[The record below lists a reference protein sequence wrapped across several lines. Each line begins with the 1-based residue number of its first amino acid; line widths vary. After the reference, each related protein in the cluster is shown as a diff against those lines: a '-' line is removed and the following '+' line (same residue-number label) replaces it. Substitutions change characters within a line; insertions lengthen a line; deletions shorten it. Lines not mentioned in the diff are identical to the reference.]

1 MTELTQETDKLDRG
15 MILEAV
21 EFEPVKQGRALVVTI
36 GINEYVHWQKLKNA
50 VEDAR
55 GLQQTLIDKLGF
67 SAPIRPLINEAATKV
82 AIASLIED
90 QLREE
95 LQEDDNLVLFFAGHG
110 HTRVDKVG
118 GKVVG
123 ETGFIVPV
131 EARGPKEYWSDY
143 IQIDPLLQSISR
155 LPARHILVILDSC
168 HSGFALGE
176 AMRIYKSRN
185 RYEKDLSSRISRK
198 VITSARR
205 EQLALDGGPIPG
217 HSLFTGTLV
226 DGFNWGK
233 ADLDGNGLIT
243 SSELGLFIQQQ
254 VAQASQS
261 HQTPDF
267 GSFYLDDRGE
277 MVISLRNQS
286 FDALKA
292 RAFSALQ
299 RGEFTTFKELV
310 KEIVLLKPSSPEA
323 LYLEYRL
330 MIFEGNFECA
340 NVVIDKLDSLNFT
353 DGTIPLSSNDV
364 WELTAILPYWT
375 PILEISESELGLEL
389 TVFSGNDT
397 ESLKPIEKQTIGEIQ
412 GYSLEKNSLLQIRLN
427 NSNNIPVYIYVIQID
442 PSGFI
447 EPIVLLK
454 PDIILNG
461 LIPGGT
467 EFSHPFIP
475 KKEIGIGEIR
485 LFTSPQR
492 LDWFMFHPEANSRA
506 YFPPPSN
513 RAELDKIRI
522 KSVFYSIKPTF

>member
-1 MTELTQETDKLDRG
+1 MTERAQETENLKRA

-21 EFEPVKQGRALVVTI
+21 ESEPVKQGRSLVVTI

-50 VEDAR
+50 VQDAI

-67 SAPIRPLINEAATKV
+67 SAPIPPLLDEDATKA
-82 AIASLIED
+82 AIASLID
-90 QLREE
+90 DRLREE

-110 HTRVDKVG
+110 HTRIDNVG

-176 AMRIYKSRN
+176 AMRIYKSAN

-205 EQLALDGGPIPG
+205 EQLALDCGPIPG
-217 HSLFTGTLV
+217 HSLFTGTLI

-261 HQTPDF
+261 NQTPDF
-267 GSFYLDDRGE
+267 GSFDLDDRGE

-286 FDALKA
+286 FDSLKA

-330 MIFEGNFECA
+330 MIFEGNFERA
-340 NVVIDKLDSLNFT
+340 NVVIDILDSLEFIE
-353 DGTIPLSSNDV
+353 GTIPLSNNEL
-364 WELTAILPYWT
+364 WELTTILPYWIH
-375 PILEISESELGLEL
+375 ILEIFETESELNL
-389 TVFSGNDT
+389 TVLAGQNT
-397 ESLKPIEKQTIGEIQ
+397 ESLRSIEKQTMGEIQ
-412 GYSLEKNSLLQIRLN
+412 GYSIENNAFWQICIKN
-427 NSNNIPVYIYVIQID
+427 NNIIPIYIYAIQID
-442 PSGFI
+442 PLGFI
-447 EPIVLLK
+447 KPVILLK
-454 PDIILNG
+454 SDIILNG

-467 EFSHPFIP
+467 EFSYPFIP
-475 KKEIGIGEIR
+475 EPKIGIGEIR

-492 LDWFMFHPEANSRA
+492 IDWFTFHPAAAAKRSLT
-506 YFPPPSN
+506 PPSKTEIG
-513 RAELDKIRI
+513 RA
-522 KSVFYSIKPTF
+522 

>member
-1 MTELTQETDKLDRG
+1 MTERTQETENLKRA

-21 EFEPVKQGRALVVTI
+21 ESEPVKQGRLLVVTI

-50 VEDAR
+50 VQDAI

-67 SAPIRPLINEAATKV
+67 SAPIPPLLNEAATKA
-82 AIASLIED
+82 AIESLIED
-90 QLREE
+90 RLREE

-110 HTRVDKVG
+110 HTRVDKLG
-118 GKVVG
+118 SKVVG

-131 EARGPKEYWSDY
+131 EARGPKEVWGDY
-143 IQIDPLLQSISR
+143 IKIDPLLQSISR

-176 AMRIYKSRN
+176 AMKSFRDAV
-185 RYEKDLSSRISRK
+185 RYERDLSSRISRK

-205 EQLALDGGPIPG
+205 EQLALDGGPISG

-261 HQTPDF
+261 NQTPDF

-330 MIFEGNFECA
+330 MIFEGNFERA
-340 NVVIDKLDSLNFT
+340 NVVIDMLDSLHFT
-353 DGTIPLSSNDV
+353 EGTIPLLNNDI

-375 PILEISESELGLEL
+375 PILEIPESEFGLNL
-389 TVFSGNDT
+389 TVLTGKDP
-397 ESLKPIEKQTIGEIQ
+397 ESLNSIEKQNIGEVQ
-412 GYSLEKNSLLQIRLN
+412 GYSLEKKSLVQICLN
-427 NSNNIPVYIYVIQID
+427 NSGNIPVYIYSIRIY

-447 EPIVLLK
+447 KPIILLK
-454 PDIILNG
+454 PNIILNG
-461 LIPGGT
+461 LIPGET
-467 EFSHPFIP
+467 EFSHPFILE
-475 KKEIGIGEIR
+475 KEIGIGEIR
-485 LFTSPQR
+485 LFASPQR
-492 LDWFMFHPEANSRA
+492 LDWFMFHPTASA
-506 YFPPPSN
+506 KGYYPPPN
-513 RAELDKIRI
+513 RAKLDKIRMT
-522 KSVFYSIKPTF
+522 SVLYSMKTNL